1 MSDNNKLKLENT
13 QQALEYLSNHF
24 LDIHLFPEQF
34 TSTIIEYFKLISI
47 DEKIKRKIL
56 HKCNDYLLQHS
67 NSTDFNPILLKRA
80 NAIKQIICL
89 ESSNATDYR
98 WNNLIISEI
107 DIRSSNTQNSDTK
120 DAKQTCNSQ
129 LSNLILEEVDVADY
143 ITI

>member
-56 HKCNDYLLQHS
+56 HK
-67 NSTDFNPILLKRA
+67 F
-80 NAIKQIICL
+80 
-89 ESSNATDYR
+89 
-98 WNNLIISEI
+98 
-107 DIRSSNTQNSDTK
+107 
-120 DAKQTCNSQ
+120 
-129 LSNLILEEVDVADY
+129 
-143 ITI
+143 